1 MINQLQMEINLDLD
15 QAENDQRRID
25 GINQKRE
32 LTLRAIDDPTVDVS
46 NTRDNFDPYKLTFND
61 FERIVY
67 RMLTPYVGRYTQI
80 SLEQLND
87 IFRSGQVVR
96 FDRGDEKYQ
105 YLTRTPNVVFLTYV
119 FNKQEPYL
127 TIAQYDA
134 SKNELLPLFK
144 FPNID

>member
-1 MINQLQMEINLDLD
+1 M
-15 QAENDQRRID
+15 
-25 GINQKRE
+25 
-32 LTLRAIDDPTVDVS
+32 TLRAIDDPTVDVS

-96 FDRGDEKYQ
+96 FDRGM
-105 YLTRTPNVVFLTYV
+105 R
-119 FNKQEPYL
+119 
-127 TIAQYDA
+127 
-134 SKNELLPLFK
+134 
-144 FPNID
+144 NINI